1 MTKTLVLPSYTSA
14 VLTACTP
21 QQLIDSLIRDN
32 DRAPRNL
39 IDECVSRGDA
49 MIELLRG
56 VHDFDP
62 NNEADTGRW
71 WLKFHAVTILGSI
84 PSEPA
89 GLLMVEHMRNMSVD
103 EDENLQDWL
112 AGYWPALFLSKPAG
126 VMPAL
131 RTLADDQE
139 YDWFIRHEAMN
150 AYAALAQRESKAELE
165 AALEWIAATASNERE
180 DWDMRLMAGSF
191 LLDFPRQKYR
201 ELLGQ
206 LARRQKRIGR
216 VFGPE
221 EVATAYLAGK
231 DTPQWQAENWR
242 DPWNF
247 YLPEEIAERQK
258 RWAEVEDVEAMA
270 DLTLPTVRDSPKIGR
285 NDPCPCGSGQKYK
298 KCCINK

>member
-1 MTKTLVLPSYTSA
+1 MTETPVLPTYSSEA
-14 VLTACTP
+14 LTACTP
-21 QQLIDSLIRDN
+21 QELIEFLIRDN

-56 VHDFDP
+56 VHDFNPDH
-62 NNEADTGRW
+62 EDDTGRW
-71 WLKFHAVTILGSI
+71 WLKIHAATVLGLM
-84 PSEPA
+84 PSEAA

-112 AGYWPALFLSKPAG
+112 AGYWPALFLNKPAG
-126 VMPAL
+126 VVPAL
-131 RTLADDQE
+131 RALADDQE

-150 AYAALAQRESKAELE
+150 ACAALAQRESKAEFE
-165 AALEWIAATASNERE
+165 AALEWIAATVSDERE
-180 DWDMRLMAGSF
+180 DWNRRLMAGSF

-201 ELLGQ
+201 EVLGQ

-221 EVATAYLAGK
+221 EVAHAYITGN
-231 DTPQWQAENWR
+231 DTPQWQDEHWRAPWDFYRPEN
-242 DPWNF
+242 
-247 YLPEEIAERQK
+247 IVTRQK
-258 RWAEVEDVEAMA
+258 RWAEKGEGGEVA
-270 DLTLPTVRDSPKIGR
+270 DLAQPTVRNSPKVGR